1 MKVYFWFKKRASI
14 PLAPCISYIKCN
26 VVTLYERILTC
37 FIIYRNAISTFLTL
51 FVKYVFEK
59 TVCTVLYVCLPPYIY
74 IYIYISCIKCNVVT
88 FYERILTCF
97 IIYRNAILTFLTLF
111 VKYVFEKKII
121 NFMLKK

>member
-1 MKVYFWFKKRASI
+1 MPP
-14 PLAPCISYIKCN
+14 PLYISYIKCN
-26 VVTLYERILTC
+26 FVTLYERIFTR
-37 FIIYRNAISTFLTL
+37 FIIYRNAILTFLTL

-59 TVCTVLYVCLPPYIY
+59 KTVCTLLYVCLPSYR
-74 IYIYISCIKCNVVT
+74 YISCIKCNVVT